1 MRRTPLIKRRTQA
14 WAARPWSRAN
24 SCPHPPFKFLPPPPQ
39 VLPLVAQSLAL
50 LEGLLVHAAVFAAL
64 CADME
69 AGVGADSGE
78 TGELGWGGSSGGVV
92 RGRPE
97 VRMGAHFA
105 ARTRE
110 RLRRT
115 EHMRPCDFSGKGAVD
130 TGARARKKA
139 AAVARGWSVD
149 LTDPPLFFPSSPSP
163 SVFII
168 TRSSPSSPL
177 TPPPV
182 LVSTLLQHT
191 PAPPPAPPPPPS
203 DPAAPSPVPPP
214 SPAASALILRVL
226 DALLAGLDAKAKAS
240 KSRTGAALLT
250 LNNVQYL
257 VSAVGAS
264 PALAACVPPGHLA
277 AWRGVVEGTLRDLR
291 ATLWAPLVDLLGSDR
306 PGGLSK
312 VMGREG
318 MEESVG
324 PCARAWGSKRPNKH
338 SPLVPL
344 FFVNSGVCQIP
355 DRRPPGRG

>member
-1 MRRTPLIKRRTQA
+1 MR
-14 WAARPWSRAN
+14 
-24 SCPHPPFKFLPPPPQ
+24 SCDL
-39 VLPLVAQSLAL
+39 
-50 LEGLLVHAAVFAAL
+50 
-64 CADME
+64 
-69 AGVGADSGE
+69 
-78 TGELGWGGSSGGVV
+78 
-92 RGRPE
+92 
-97 VRMGAHFA
+97 
-105 ARTRE
+105 
-110 RLRRT
+110 
-115 EHMRPCDFSGKGAVD
+115 SGKSAVD
-130 TGARARKKA
+130 TGARARKQA

-163 SVFII
+163 SVSII

-191 PAPPPAPPPPPS
+191 PAPPPAPPPPAS

-214 SPAASALILRVL
+214 PPAASALILRVL

-240 KSRTGAALLT
+240 KGRTGAVLLT

-338 SPLVPL
+338 
-344 FFVNSGVCQIP
+344 
-355 DRRPPGRG
+355 